1 MMVSSMPFVAGL
13 PDAYRDD
20 LGLLFSQLQAKQA
33 RNRVRRRYYDYKAG
47 LKDLGISIPPSLRSV
62 ETVIGW
68 SAKGVEGLVKR
79 SVLDGFTVPD
89 GVDADSLGLTSIWE
103 DNRLAVESRMAHTDA
118 AVASCVFGFVQAG
131 DVEDG
136 EPDAVIQ
143 LKSAEWA
150 TGRWDA
156 RRRGL
161 SSALSVID
169 VDETGQA
176 TRFNL
181 YRPGEVV
188 AFRRTDG
195 GRWDVQRMRHDLGM
209 PVEVLPHKP
218 SLSRPFGKSRISRAV
233 MALTD
238 SGVRTLLRSEVSAE
252 FFSAPQR
259 YALGV
264 DDETFVGQDGR
275 PIPAWQAVIGRMLAV
290 GRDENGD
297 IPTVGQFSQQ
307 SFEPHFA
314 QIRQLAS
321 LVSSEFNMTPR
332 SFGIVQDNP
341 ESADA
346 IIEAKE
352 DLVLDAKEFTDT
364 VAPAWKRLMVGAL
377 RIQDDSPAAREVYK
391 QIRPHFRNPALPSVV
406 SASDAITKQVSAFPW
421 LAETDEALEML
432 GYDRQQIDSMRA
444 ARTRVQGRS
453 MIDRLIG
460 AQDVNSERTEAG
472 QR

>member
-1 MMVSSMPFVAGL
+1 MSYLSLDAIPEPYGTELKGL
-13 PDAYRDD
+13 FA
-20 LGLLFSQLQAKQA
+20 QLQHHQR
-33 RNRVRRRYYDYKAG
+33 RNDVHRRYYDYKSG
-47 LKDLGISIPPSLRSV
+47 LKDLGIAIPPQLRSI
-62 ETVIGW
+62 ETVLGW

-79 SVLDGFTVPD
+79 SVLDGFSTPS
-89 GVDADSLGLTSIWE
+89 GVDADSIGLTDVFE
-103 DNRLAVESRMAHTDA
+103 GNQLGVESRMAHTDA
-118 AVASCVFGFVQAG
+118 AVASCAFGFVHKG
-131 DVEDG
+131 DEYLG
-136 EPDAVIQ
+136 EPRALISV
-143 LKSAEWA
+143 KSSSVA
-150 TGRWDA
+150 TARWDTRKRA
-156 RRRGL
+156 L
-161 SSALSVID
+161 ASALSVIEFS
-169 VDETGQA
+169 DEGKPV
-176 TRFNL
+176 RFNL
-181 YRPGEVV
+181 YMPGEVI
-188 AFRRTDG
+188 AFRWTG
-195 GRWDVQRMRHDLGM
+195 LRWDVQRMEHDLGM

-264 DDETFVGQDGR
+264 DEDTFIGPDGKS
-275 PIPAWQAVIGRMLAV
+275 IPAWQAVIGRMFAV

-297 IPTVGQFSQQ
+297 LPSVGQFSQQ

-364 VAPAWKRLMVGAL
+364 VSPAWKRLVVGAL
-377 RIQDDSPAAREVYK
+377 RIHDDSPVAREVYR

-406 SASDAITKQVSAFPW
+406 SASDAVTKQVSSFPW

-432 GYDRQQIDSMRA
+432 GYDRHQIDSMQATRRRA
-444 ARTRVQGRS
+444 SARELLT
-453 MIDRLIG
+453 
-460 AQDVNSERTEAG
+460 VNREAVEAEVAS
-472 QR
+472 

>member
-1 MMVSSMPFVAGL
+1 MMVSSIPLVSGL
-13 PDAYRDD
+13 PDAYREE
-20 LGLLFSQLQAKQA
+20 LGALFSQLHAKQY
-33 RNRVRRRYYDYKAG
+33 RNLVRRRYYDYKAG
-47 LKDLGISIPPSLRSV
+47 LKDLGIAIPPQLRTI

-68 SAKGVEGLVKR
+68 SAKGIEGLVKR
-79 SVLDGFTVPD
+79 SVLDGFSMPA
-89 GVDADSLGLTSIWE
+89 GFDAESLGVTAVWDE
-103 DNRLAVESRMAHTDA
+103 NRLGVESRMAHTDA

-131 DVEDG
+131 DGEVG
-136 EPDAVIQ
+136 EPKGLIS
-143 LKSAEWA
+143 LKSAEAA
-150 TGRWDA
+150 TGLWDA

-161 SSALSVID
+161 KSALSVID
-169 VDETGQA
+169 ADETGQI

-181 YRPGEVV
+181 YRNPGEVV
-188 AFRRTDG
+188 AFRKTNAG
-195 GRWDVQRMRHDLGM
+195 WDVQRMRHDLGM

-218 SLSRPFGKSRISRAV
+218 SLNRPFGKSRISRAV
-233 MALTD
+233 MSLTD

-264 DDETFVGQDGR
+264 DDEAFIGPDGT
-275 PIPAWQAVIGRMLAV
+275 PIPAWQAVIGRMFAV
-290 GRDENGD
+290 GRDEDGGT
-297 IPTVGQFSQQ
+297 PTVGQFSQQ

-364 VAPAWKRLMVGAL
+364 VSPAWKRLMVGAL
-377 RIQDDSPAAREVYK
+377 RIHDDSPAAREAYR

-406 SASDAITKQVSAFPW
+406 SASDAVTKQVSAFPW

-432 GYDRQQIDSMRA
+432 GYDRQQIDSMQAQRRRYA
-444 ARTRVQGRS
+444 ARELLMQRAQPEDVQ
-453 MIDRLIG
+453 
-460 AQDVNSERTEAG
+460 QEA
-472 QR
+472 

>member
-1 MMVSSMPFVAGL
+1 MVSSMPLVPGL
-13 PDAYRDD
+13 PDAYRDE
-20 LGLLFSQLQAKQA
+20 LATLFTQLNAKRL
-33 RNRVRRRYYDYKAG
+33 RNRTRRRYYDYKAG
-47 LKDLGISIPPSLRSV
+47 LKDLGIAIPPQLRSI

-68 SAKGVEGLVKR
+68 SAKGIEGLVKR
-79 SVLDGFTVPD
+79 SVLDGFTTPA
-89 GVDADSLGLTSIWE
+89 GIDAESLGLTAVWD
-103 DNRLAVESRMAHTDA
+103 DNRLGVESRMAHTDA
-118 AVASCVFGFVQAG
+118 AIASCVFGFVQAG
-131 DVEDG
+131 DLLDG
-136 EPDAVIQ
+136 EPEGIIS
-143 LKSAEWA
+143 LKSAESA
-150 TGRWDA
+150 TGIWDA

-169 VDETGQA
+169 TDENGLIS
-176 TRFNL
+176 RFNL
-181 YRPGEVV
+181 YRHGEVI
-188 AFRRTDG
+188 AFRKT
-195 GRWDVQRMRHDLGM
+195 GRGWDVQRMLHDLGM

-233 MALTD
+233 MSLTD

-264 DDETFVGQDGR
+264 DDETFIGADGL
-275 PIPAWQAVIGRMLAV
+275 PIPAWQAVIGRMLAI
-290 GRDENGD
+290 GKDEDGGT
-297 IPTVGQFSQQ
+297 PSVGQFSQQ

-364 VAPAWKRLMVGAL
+364 VSPAWKRLVVGAL
-377 RIQDDSPAAREVYK
+377 RIHDDSPAAREVYK

-406 SASDAITKQVSAFPW
+406 SASDAVTKQVSSFPW

-432 GYDRQQIDSMRA
+432 GYDRQQIDSMQAQRRKFTARELLMQRA
-444 ARTRVQGRS
+444 QPE
-453 MIDRLIG
+453 MDP
-460 AQDVNSERTEAG
+460 QEA
-472 QR
+472 

>member
-1 MMVSSMPFVAGL
+1 MIGFSMPHVAGL
-13 PDAYRDD
+13 PDEYRDE
-20 LGLLFSQLQAKQA
+20 LAWLFHQLQAKRA
-33 RNRVRRRYYDYKAG
+33 RNLVKRRYYDYKSS
-47 LKDLGISIPPSLRSV
+47 LKDLGISIPPSMRSV

-79 SVLDGFTVPD
+79 AVLDGFTTPA
-89 GVDADSLGLTSIWE
+89 GIDAESIGLASIWD
-103 DNRLAVESRMAHTDA
+103 DNRLSIESRMAHTDA

-131 DVEDG
+131 DAGVG

-169 VDETGQA
+169 TDDDGQVS
-176 TRFNL
+176 RFNF
-181 YRPGEVV
+181 YRHGEVV
-188 AFRRTDG
+188 AFRRTDR
-195 GRWDVQRMRHDLGM
+195 GRWDIQQMRHDLGM
-209 PVEVLPHKP
+209 PVEVLPYKP
-218 SLSRPFGKSRISRAV
+218 SLSKPFGKSRISRAV
-233 MALTD
+233 MSLTD

-264 DDETFVGQDGR
+264 DEEGFVDVDGQ
-275 PIPAWQAVIGRMLAV
+275 PIPAWQSIIGRMMAV

-321 LVSSEFNMTPR
+321 LVSAEFNMTPR
-332 SFGIVQDNP
+332 SFGMVQDNP

-377 RIQDDSPAAREVYK
+377 RIVDDSDAAREMYK
-391 QIRPHFRNPALPSVV
+391 QIRPHFRNPALPSIV
-406 SASDAITKQVSAFPW
+406 SASDALVKQATSPGLAW
-421 LAETDEALEML
+421 IAETNEALEML
-432 GYDRQQIDSMRA
+432 GYDPDQISSLLSQKRRLQARQMLM
-444 ARTRVQGRS
+444 QGTAVR
-453 MIDRLIG
+453 
-460 AQDVNSERTEAG
+460 EA
-472 QR
+472 

>member
-1 MMVSSMPFVAGL
+1 MMVSSMPFVSGL
-13 PDAYRDD
+13 PDAYRDE
-20 LGLLFSQLQAKQA
+20 LGFLFSQLQAKQA

-47 LKDLGISIPPSLRSV
+47 LKDLGISIPPSMRSV

-79 SVLDGFTVPD
+79 SVLDGFTTPA
-89 GVDADSLGLTSIWE
+89 GVDADSIGLTEVWE
-103 DNRLAVESRMAHTDA
+103 SNRLGVESRMAHTDA
-118 AVASCVFGFVQAG
+118 AVASCAFGFVQMGDAG
-131 DVEDG
+131 SG
-136 EPDAVIQ
+136 EPESLIM
-143 LKSAEWA
+143 LKSAESA
-150 TGRWDA
+150 TGVWDA

-161 SSALSVID
+161 SSALSVME
-169 VDETGQA
+169 VDDAGQV
-176 TRFNL
+176 TRFNF
-181 YRPGEVV
+181 YRPGEVI
-188 AFRRTDG
+188 AFRKTLN
-195 GRWDVQRMRHDLGM
+195 RWDVQRMRHDLGM

-264 DDETFVGQDGR
+264 DDETFVGQDGQ

-377 RIQDDSPAAREVYK
+377 RIQDDSPAAREVYR

-432 GYDRQQIDSMRA
+432 GYDRQQIDAMQAQRRRHA
-444 ARTRVQGRS
+444 ARELLMQGNTT
-453 MIDRLIG
+453 
-460 AQDVNSERTEAG
+460 QEA
-472 QR
+472 

>member
-1 MMVSSMPFVAGL
+1 MMVSSVPFVSGL
-13 PDAYRDD
+13 PDEYRDE
-20 LGLLFSQLQAKQA
+20 LAALFQQLQAKQI
-33 RNRVRRRYYDYKAG
+33 RNQTRRRYFDYKAG
-47 LKDLGISIPPSLRSV
+47 LKDLGISIPPQLRSI

-79 SVLDGFTVPD
+79 SVLDGFTTPA
-89 GVDADSLGLTSIWE
+89 GVDAESIGLTSIWE
-103 DNRLAVESRMAHTDA
+103 DNRLGVESRMAHTDA

-131 DVEDG
+131 DVAAG
-136 EPDAVIQ
+136 EPESLIS
-143 LKSAEWA
+143 LKSAESA

-161 SSALSVID
+161 AAALSLID
-169 VDETGQA
+169 ADETGQI

-181 YRPGEVV
+181 YRPGEVI
-188 AFRRTDG
+188 AFKREG
-195 GRWDVQRMRHDLGM
+195 SGWDVRRMVHDLGM

-264 DDETFVGQDGR
+264 DEETFVGPDGQ
-275 PIPAWQAVIGRMLAV
+275 PIPAWQAVIGRMFAV
-290 GRDENGD
+290 GRDENGEL
-297 IPTVGQFSQQ
+297 PSVGQFSQQ

-377 RIQDDSPAAREVYK
+377 RIQDDSPAAREMYK

-406 SASDAITKQVSAFPW
+406 SASDAVTKQVSSFPW

-432 GYDRQQIDSMRA
+432 GYDRQQIDSMQSQRRRFS
-444 ARTRVQGRS
+444 ARQLLAQGALV
-453 MIDRLIG
+453 DPQG
-460 AQDVNSERTEAG
+460 A
-472 QR
+472 

>member
-1 MMVSSMPFVAGL
+1 MINSLPHIAGL
-13 PDAYRDD
+13 PDAYREE
-20 LGLLFSQLQAKQA
+20 LGLLFNQLQAKQA

-47 LKDLGISIPPSLRSV
+47 LKDLGISIPPSMRSV

-79 SVLDGFTVPD
+79 SVLDGFTTPA
-89 GVDADSLGLTSIWE
+89 GVDADAIGLTEVWE
-103 DNRLAVESRMAHTDA
+103 SNRLGVESRMAHADA
-118 AVASCVFGFVQAG
+118 AVASCAFGFVQMGDAG
-131 DVEDG
+131 SG
-136 EPDAVIQ
+136 EPESLIM
-143 LKSAEWA
+143 LKSAESA
-150 TGRWDA
+150 TGVWDA

-161 SSALSVID
+161 SSALSVMD
-169 VDETGQA
+169 VDDAGQVA
-176 TRFNL
+176 RFNL
-181 YRPGEVV
+181 YRPGEVI
-188 AFRRTDG
+188 AFRKTLN
-195 GRWDVQRMRHDLGM
+195 RWDVQRMRHDLGM
-209 PVEVLPHKP
+209 PVDVLPHKP

-233 MALTD
+233 MSLTD

-264 DDETFVGQDGR
+264 DDETFVGQDGQ

-352 DLVLDAKEFTDT
+352 DLVLDAKEFTDS

-377 RIQDDSPAAREVYK
+377 RIQDDSPAAREVYR

-406 SASDAITKQVSAFPW
+406 SASDAVTKQVSAFPW

-432 GYDRQQIDSMRA
+432 GYDRQQIDAMQAQRRRFA
-444 ARTRVQGRS
+444 ARELLMQGNT
-453 MIDRLIG
+453 
-460 AQDVNSERTEAG
+460 AQEA
-472 QR
+472 

>member
-1 MMVSSMPFVAGL
+1 MMASSMPFVANL
-13 PDAYRDD
+13 PDEYRAE
-20 LGLLFSQLQAKQA
+20 LGFLFNQLQQKQA

-47 LKDLGISIPPSLRSV
+47 LKDLGIAIPPQLRSI

-79 SVLDGFTVPD
+79 SVLDGFTAPA
-89 GVDADSLGLTSIWE
+89 GVDADSLGISAVWDE
-103 DNRLAVESRMAHTDA
+103 NRLGVESRMAHTDA

-131 DVEDG
+131 DVDAG
-136 EPDAVIQ
+136 EPEALIS
-143 LKSAEWA
+143 LKSAEAA

-161 SSALSVID
+161 SSALSLID
-169 VDETGQA
+169 VDEQGQV
-176 TRFNL
+176 TRFNF

-188 AFRRTDG
+188 AFRKTG
-195 GRWDVQRMRHDLGM
+195 TGWDVRRMLHDLGM

-218 SLSRPFGKSRISRAV
+218 SLSKPFGKSRISRAV

-264 DDETFVGQDGR
+264 DDETFVDKDGK

-377 RIQDDSPAAREVYK
+377 RIHDDSRAAREVYR

-406 SASDAITKQVSAFPW
+406 SASDAVTKQVAAFPW

-432 GYDRQQIDSMRA
+432 GYDRQQIDSMQSARRRA
-444 ARTRVQGRS
+444 SARQLLSQGVVA
-453 MIDRLIG
+453 DP
-460 AQDVNSERTEAG
+460 QEV
-472 QR
+472 

>member
-1 MMVSSMPFVAGL
+1 MMVSMPFVQGL
-13 PDAYRDD
+13 PDEYRVE
-20 LGLLFSQLQAKQA
+20 LGVLFSQLQQKQS
-33 RNRVRRRYYDYKAG
+33 RNRIKRQYHDYKAG
-47 LKDLGISIPPSLRSV
+47 LKDLGISIPPSMRSV
-62 ETVIGW
+62 EAVIGW
-68 SAKGVEGLVKR
+68 PAKGVEGLVKR
-79 SVLDGFTVPD
+79 AVLDGFSTPD
-89 GVDADSLGLTSIWE
+89 GVDADSLGVTAVWE
-103 DNRLAVESRMAHTDA
+103 DNRLGVESRMAHTDA

-131 DVEDG
+131 DVEAG
-136 EPDAVIQ
+136 EPDAVIS

-150 TGRWDA
+150 TGIWDA

-169 VDETGQA
+169 VNDAGQV
-176 TRFNL
+176 TRFNY
-181 YRPGEVV
+181 YRPNEVV
-188 AFRRTDG
+188 AFRNTG
-195 GRWDVQRMRHDLGM
+195 KNWDVRRMRHDLGV
-209 PVEVLPHKP
+209 PVEVLAHKP
-218 SLSRPFGKSRISRAV
+218 SLSKPFGKSRISRAV
-233 MALTD
+233 MSLTD

-264 DDETFVGQDGR
+264 DEESFVGADGQ
-275 PIPAWQAVIGRMLAV
+275 PIPAWQAIIGRMFMAS
-290 GRDENGD
+290 RDENGD

-364 VAPAWKRLMVGAL
+364 VAPAWKRLMVNAL
-377 RIQDDSPAAREVYK
+377 RIIDDSPAAREVYRGV
-391 QIRPHFRNPALPSVV
+391 RPHFRNPALPSVV
-406 SASDAITKQVSAFPW
+406 SASDAVVKQIAAMPW
-421 LAETDEALEML
+421 IAETDEALEML
-432 GYDRQQIDSMRA
+432 GYDRQQIEAMSSQRRRSSVSQLLAERA
-444 ARTRVQGRS
+444 PTLVQ
-453 MIDRLIG
+453 
-460 AQDVNSERTEAG
+460 EA
-472 QR
+472 

>member
-13 PDAYRDD
+13 PDAYREE
-20 LGLLFSQLQAKQA
+20 LGLLFSQLQAKQT

-47 LKDLGISIPPSLRSV
+47 LKDLGISIPPSMRSV

-79 SVLDGFTVPD
+79 SVLDGFTTPA
-89 GVDADSLGLTSIWE
+89 GVDADAIGLTEVWE
-103 DNRLAVESRMAHTDA
+103 SNRLGVESRMAHTDA
-118 AVASCVFGFVQAG
+118 AVASCAFGFVQMGDAG
-131 DVEDG
+131 SG
-136 EPDAVIQ
+136 EPESLIM
-143 LKSAEWA
+143 LKPAESA
-150 TGRWDA
+150 TGVWDA

-161 SSALSVID
+161 SSALSVME
-169 VDETGQA
+169 VDDAWQV

-181 YRPGEVV
+181 YRPGEVI
-188 AFRRTDG
+188 AFRKTLN
-195 GRWDVQRMRHDLGM
+195 RWDVQRMRHDLGM

-233 MALTD
+233 MSLTD

-264 DDETFVGQDGR
+264 DDETFVGQDGQ

-406 SASDAITKQVSAFPW
+406 SASDAITKQVAAFPW
-421 LAETDEALEML
+421 LGETDEALEML
-432 GYDRQQIDSMRA
+432 GYDRQQIDAMQAQRRRFA
-444 ARTRVQGRS
+444 ARELLMQGNTTR
-453 MIDRLIG
+453 
-460 AQDVNSERTEAG
+460 EA
-472 QR
+472 

>member
-1 MMVSSMPFVAGL
+1 MMVSSMPFVSGL
-13 PDAYRDD
+13 PDEYRDE
-20 LGLLFSQLQAKQA
+20 LAVLFDQLQQKQF
-33 RNRVRRRYYDYKAG
+33 RNLIRRRYYDYKAG
-47 LKDLGISIPPSLRSV
+47 LKDLGIAIPPQLRNI

-79 SVLDGFTVPD
+79 AVLDGFTTPA
-89 GVDADSLGLTSIWE
+89 GVDADAIGVTAVWE
-103 DNRLAVESRMAHTDA
+103 DNRLGVESRMAHTDA

-131 DVEDG
+131 DPGAG
-136 EPDAVIQ
+136 EPEAVIS

-150 TGRWDA
+150 TGKWDA

-169 VDETGQA
+169 SDDTGQV

-188 AFRRTDG
+188 AFRRTG
-195 GRWDVQRMRHDLGM
+195 AGWDIRRMRHDLGM

-264 DDETFVGQDGR
+264 DEETFVGPDGQ
-275 PIPAWQAVIGRMLAV
+275 PIPAWQAIIGRILAM

-297 IPTVGQFSQQ
+297 VPSVGQFSQQ

-364 VAPAWKRLMVGAL
+364 VAPAWKRLMIGAL

-406 SASDAITKQVSAFPW
+406 SASDAVTKQVSSFPW

-432 GYDRQQIDSMRA
+432 GYDRQQIDSMQATRRRSS
-444 ARTRVQGRS
+444 ARQLLSQGVVA
-453 MIDRLIG
+453 DP
-460 AQDVNSERTEAG
+460 QEV
-472 QR
+472 

>member
-1 MMVSSMPFVAGL
+1 MMVSSMPFVSGL
-13 PDAYRDD
+13 PDEYRDE
-20 LGLLFSQLQAKQA
+20 LAVLFSQLQKKQY
-33 RNRVRRRYYDYKAG
+33 RNLVRRRYFDYKAG
-47 LKDLGISIPPSLRSV
+47 LKDLGIAIPPQLRNI

-68 SAKGVEGLVKR
+68 SAKGIEGLVKR
-79 SVLDGFTVPD
+79 SVLDGFTTPA
-89 GVDADSLGLTSIWE
+89 GVDAESIGLSAVWD
-103 DNRLAVESRMAHTDA
+103 DNRLGVESRMAHTDA

-131 DVEDG
+131 DADAG
-136 EPDAVIQ
+136 EPEAVIS

-150 TGRWDA
+150 TGKWDA

-169 VDETGQA
+169 ADDAGQVS
-176 TRFNL
+176 RFNL
-181 YRPGEVV
+181 YRYGEVV
-188 AFRRTDG
+188 AFRRTAEG
-195 GRWDVQRMRHDLGM
+195 WDVQGMRHDLGM

-264 DDETFVGQDGR
+264 DEDTFIGPDGK
-275 PIPAWQAVIGRMLAV
+275 PIPAWQAVIGRMFAV

-297 IPTVGQFSQQ
+297 LPSVGQFSQQ

-364 VAPAWKRLMVGAL
+364 VSPAWKRLVVGAL
-377 RIQDDSPAAREVYK
+377 RIHDDSPAAREVYR

-406 SASDAITKQVSAFPW
+406 SASDAVTKQVSSFPW

-432 GYDRQQIDSMRA
+432 GYDRQQIDSMQATRRRA
-444 ARTRVQGRS
+444 SARQLLTQGVVA
-453 MIDRLIG
+453 DP
-460 AQDVNSERTEAG
+460 QEV
-472 QR
+472 

>member
-1 MMVSSMPFVAGL
+1 MMVSSMPFVSGL
-13 PDAYRDD
+13 PDEYQAELRF
-20 LGLLFSQLQAKQA
+20 LFDQLQRRQA

-47 LKDLGISIPPSLRSV
+47 LKDLGIAIPPQLRSI

-79 SVLDGFTVPD
+79 AVLDGFTTPE
-89 GVDADSLGLTSIWE
+89 GVDADSLGLSAVWDE
-103 DNRLAVESRMAHTDA
+103 NRLGVESRMAHTDA

-131 DVEDG
+131 DADEG
-136 EPDAVIQ
+136 EPEALIS
-143 LKSAEWA
+143 LKSAESA

-169 VDETGQA
+169 ADTQGQI
-176 TRFNL
+176 TRFNF

-188 AFRRTDG
+188 AFRAVG
-195 GRWDVQRMRHDLGM
+195 SGWDVRRMFHDLGM

-218 SLSRPFGKSRISRAV
+218 SLSKPFGKSRISRAV

-238 SGVRTLLRSEVSAE
+238 SGVRTLLRAEVSAE

-264 DDETFVGQDGR
+264 DDETFVDKDGN
-275 PIPAWQAVIGRMLAV
+275 PIPAWQAVIGRILAV
-290 GRDENGD
+290 ERDENGD

-377 RIQDDSPAAREVYK
+377 RIQDDSPAAREVYR

-432 GYDRQQIDSMRA
+432 GYDRQQIDAMQAQRRRHT
-444 ARTRVQGRS
+444 ARELLMQG
-453 MIDRLIG
+453 MP
-460 AQDVNSERTEAG
+460 AQEA
-472 QR
+472 

>member
-13 PDAYRDD
+13 PDAYREE

-47 LKDLGISIPPSLRSV
+47 LKDLGISIPPSMRSV

-79 SVLDGFTVPD
+79 SVLDGFTTPA
-89 GVDADSLGLTSIWE
+89 GVDADSIGLTEVWE
-103 DNRLAVESRMAHTDA
+103 SNRLGVESRMAHTDA
-118 AVASCVFGFVQAG
+118 AVASCAFGFVQMGDAG
-131 DVEDG
+131 SG
-136 EPDAVIQ
+136 EPESLIM
-143 LKSAEWA
+143 LKSAESA
-150 TGRWDA
+150 TGVWDA

-161 SSALSVID
+161 SSALSVME
-169 VDETGQA
+169 VDDAGQV

-181 YRPGEVV
+181 YRPGEVI
-188 AFRRTDG
+188 AFRKTLN
-195 GRWDVQRMRHDLGM
+195 RWDAQRMRHDLGM
-209 PVEVLPHKP
+209 PVEVLSHKP

-264 DDETFVGQDGR
+264 DDETFVGQDGQ

-377 RIQDDSPAAREVYK
+377 RIQDDSPAAREVYR

-432 GYDRQQIDSMRA
+432 GYDRQQIDAMQAQRRRHA
-444 ARTRVQGRS
+444 ARELLMQGNTT
-453 MIDRLIG
+453 
-460 AQDVNSERTEAG
+460 QEA
-472 QR
+472 

>member
-13 PDAYRDD
+13 PDAYREE

-47 LKDLGISIPPSLRSV
+47 LKDLGISIPPSMRSV

-79 SVLDGFTVPD
+79 SVLDGFTTPA
-89 GVDADSLGLTSIWE
+89 GVDADSIGLTEVWE
-103 DNRLAVESRMAHTDA
+103 SNRLGVESRMAHTDA

-131 DVEDG
+131 DVEAG
-136 EPDAVIQ
+136 EPDAVIS

-150 TGRWDA
+150 TGIWDA

-169 VDETGQA
+169 SDDTGQVS
-176 TRFNL
+176 RFNL

-188 AFRRTDG
+188 AFRRTGG
-195 GRWDVQRMRHDLGM
+195 GRWDVQRLRHDLGM
-209 PVEVLPHKP
+209 PVEVISHKP

-264 DDETFVGQDGR
+264 DDETFVGPDGQ
-275 PIPAWQAVIGRMLAV
+275 PIPAWQAVIGRMFAV

-297 IPTVGQFSQQ
+297 IPSVGQFSQQ

-364 VAPAWKRLMVGAL
+364 VAPAWKRLMIGAL

-406 SASDAITKQVSAFPW
+406 SASDAVTKQVSSFPW

-432 GYDRQQIDSMRA
+432 GYDRQQIDSMQATRRRSS
-444 ARTRVQGRS
+444 ARQLLSQGVVA
-453 MIDRLIG
+453 DP
-460 AQDVNSERTEAG
+460 QEV
-472 QR
+472 